1 LIKAKK
7 IHLLLPLLL
16 SLATILPAITFK
28 AQASPM
34 AELYVDPASILDPTL
49 VPPKTFDVNVSVAN
63 VTNLYGYE
71 FNMLFNPNVLTCL
84 YVIVNDV
91 LGETSYTVDTLTSNI
106 NGFVWVEV
114 AYYSPATPIS
124 TSAPVALAMI
134 HFRVKSPG
142 TTVLHLHDTSLT
154 DQNSNPIPHNVLDGL
169 VQTVIHDVAVTSV
182 TPASS
187 WAYQGWLL
195 NINVVAKNLGNTS
208 ETFNVTTYYNTSVV
222 GTILVV
228 NLPSGGQTTL
238 VFTWNTIGVAAGNYT
253 ISARASV
260 VPYETN
266 ISNNVCINGIVK
278 LLALITL
285 RDVAITNVTPE
296 VNWVYQGW
304 VIKIIVTAKNLGAK
318 SENFNVTAY
327 YDSTIIG
334 VTTVAN
340 LAAHTALNLTF
351 NWNTAGLASRRNYTV
366 SANATFVPFEYN
378 ITNNVLVDGKVN
390 VRLVGDINGDGI
402 VDVSDVA
409 LVTATFGSY
418 PGSPNW
424 NPACDLNR
432 DNIIDISDVATV
444 CANFGKVL
452 PP

>member
-7 IHLLLPLLL
+7 IHLVLPLLL

-34 AELYVDPASILDPTL
+34 AKLYVDPASILDPTL

-71 FNMLFNPNVLTCL
+71 FNMSFNPNVLTCL

-91 LGETSYTVDTLTSNI
+91 LGGTSYTVDTLASNI
-106 NGFVWVEV
+106 NGFAWVEV
-114 AYYSPATPIS
+114 AYYPPATPIS
-124 TSAPVALAMI
+124 TSAPVALTTI

-142 TTVLHLHDTSLT
+142 TTILHLHDTSLT
-154 DQNSNPIPHNVLDGL
+154 DQNSNPIPHDVSDGL

-195 NINVVAKNLGNTS
+195 NINVVAKNLGNAS

-228 NLPSGGQTTL
+228 NLPPGGQTTL
-238 VFTWNTIGVAAGNYT
+238 VFTWNTTGVAAGNYT

-266 ISNNVCINGIVK
+266 ISNNVYVDGIVR
-278 LLALITL
+278 LFASTTL
-285 RDVAITNVTPE
+285 RDVAITNVVPE
-296 VNWVYQGW
+296 VNWAYQGW
-304 VIKIIVTAKNLGAK
+304 IVKITVAAKNLGGQT
-318 SENFNVTAY
+318 ETFNVTAY
-327 YDSTIIG
+327 YDSTVIG
-334 VTTVAN
+334 MTTVAG
-340 LAAHTALNLTF
+340 LPAHAALNLTF
-351 NWNTAGLASRRNYTV
+351 MWNTAGLASRHNYTI
-366 SANATFVPFEYN
+366 SAQATLVPYEYN
-378 ITNNVLVDGKVN
+378 VTNNVLVNGRVN
-390 VRLVGDINGDGI
+390 VRLVGDINGDGK
-402 VDVSDVA
+402 VDITDVA
-409 LVTATFGSY
+409 MVTAAFGSY
-418 PGSPNW
+418 PGLPRW
-424 NPACDLNR
+424 NPACDINR
-432 DNIIDISDVATV
+432 DNKIDIMDVARVT
-444 CANFGKVL
+444 ANFGKFL